1 MWLLLLRRWILHPSV
16 AIIDSL
22 LRFNGGFGRLSFT
35 LVFSVVK
42 VSMF

>member
-22 LRFNGGFGRLSFT
+22 LRFNGGISRISFA
-35 LVFSVVK
+35 LGFSVVK